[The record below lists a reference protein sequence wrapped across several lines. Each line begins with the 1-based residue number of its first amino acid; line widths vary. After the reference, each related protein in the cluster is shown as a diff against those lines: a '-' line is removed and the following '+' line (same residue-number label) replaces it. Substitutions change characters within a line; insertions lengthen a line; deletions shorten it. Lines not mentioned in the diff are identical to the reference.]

1 MYSYM
6 FNRSQARLKYLRHR
20 PHALVCPA
28 LGAVGSIVAPFG
40 EGAGIERLRYVA
52 YGLHIG
58 HNAKSVRWSHRT
70 DIFNKGCIA
79 QRGIVPPLID
89 QHPVHC
95 LPVHLVRHQV
105 TPVWG
110 FTLH

>member
-1 MYSYM
+1 MCSYM
-6 FNRSQARLKYLRHR
+6 FNRSQARLKHLRHG
-20 PHALVCPA
+20 PHPLVCPA

-70 DIFNKGCIA
+70 DIIDKACIA
-79 QRGIVPPLID
+79 QRGIIPPLIH
-89 QHPVHC
+89 QHPIHR
-95 LPVHLVRHQV
+95 LPVHLARHQV
-105 TPVWG
+105 TPIG
-110 FTLH
+110 RAALQ